1 MHMQIGK
8 HSIYKLLMFM
18 VTAFGL
24 AGWAN
29 AANLTVYP
37 VGVILN
43 AQKPAGEINLQND
56 DEAPKVIQIELME
69 WSQKDGQDIY
79 TPSRDLLVNPPVFTL
94 QPGKTQL
101 IRLGLNKPTKNAEE
115 LSYRLYINEVPPPPK
130 PGFTGLQMA
139 LRLGIPV
146 FVEPH
151 QPAKP
156 RLDWQARR
164 NGDGSIKLRV
174 ANTGNVH
181 MKLLDFELKEA
192 EQSRTLAKE
201 SGGFYLLPGQS
212 RELSFIPEFDWQ
224 GNRLKLS
231 TNTGRGLVEAA
242 LALETAHP

>member
-1 MHMQIGK
+1 MQIGK
-8 HSIYKLLMFM
+8 HSIYKLL
-18 VTAFGL
+18 L
-24 AGWAN
+24 AIAAILGMAGPAV

-43 AQKPAGEINLQND
+43 AQKPASEINLQND

-101 IRLGLNKPTKNAEE
+101 IRLGLNKPSKNAEE

-139 LRLGIPV
+139 LRVGIPV
-146 FVEPH
+146 FVEPK

-156 RLDWQARR
+156 KLEWQASR
-164 NGDGSIKLRV
+164 NGD
-174 ANTGNVH
+174 
-181 MKLLDFELKEA
+181 
-192 EQSRTLAKE
+192 
-201 SGGFYLLPGQS
+201 
-212 RELSFIPEFDWQ
+212 
-224 GNRLKLS
+224 
-231 TNTGRGLVEAA
+231 AA
-242 LALETAHP
+242 SS

>member
-1 MHMQIGK
+1 MQISK
-8 HSIYKLLMFM
+8 HSFFKLLLALITVVGM
-18 VTAFGL
+18 
-24 AGWAN
+24 AGWAV
-29 AANLTVYP
+29 ASNLTVYP
-37 VGVILN
+37 VSVILN

-56 DEAPKVIQIELME
+56 DDAPKVIQIELME

-101 IRLGLNKPTKNAEE
+101 IRLGLNKPVKNPQE

-139 LRLGIPV
+139 MRLGIPV

-156 RLDWQARR
+156 KLEWQASR
-164 NGDGSIKLRV
+164 NHDGSIKLTV
-174 ANTGNVH
+174 ANTGNAH

-192 EQSRTLAKE
+192 EQSRALGKE
-201 SGGFYLLPGQS
+201 NRSFYLLPGQS
-212 RELSFIPEFDWQ
+212 REISFIPEFDWQ
-224 GNRLKLS
+224 GDRLKLS
-231 TNTGRGLVEAA
+231 ANTGRGLVETA
-242 LALETAHP
+242 LALEKAQP